1 MDLFSLASEQE
12 QEKNAPLAR
21 RMRPRNLDEYVGQ
34 EHIIGEGKMLRRAI
48 MADRL
53 GSLIFCGPTGSGK
66 TALAEV
72 IAQTTSS
79 TFVRLNAVTA
89 GVSQIREVVEQA
101 RDQLGMYGK
110 RTILFV
116 DEIHRFNKSQQDALL
131 PYVEDGLLT
140 LIGAT
145 TENPYVE
152 VNKALISR
160 STIYR
165 LEPLGP
171 DQIRLVLARALEDA
185 RRGYG
190 NLQVEVI
197 PEAMDHLVFAAD
209 GDARRALNALELAV
223 LTTSPG
229 EDGLIRIG
237 SVEAAESIRQKVLTY
252 DKNGDQHYDV
262 VSAFIKSMR
271 ASRPDAALHYMVR
284 MLESGED
291 PRFVSR
297 RMMIFASED
306 IGLADPAALTQATAA
321 DYALKN
327 LGMPEAKFA
336 LTQACLYLA
345 LAPKSNACKTAVMAA
360 VRDLE
365 DLVPGDVPAFLQD
378 KTYKK
383 VPGSRQAD
391 DLYIYP
397 PDHGYQTDQEYMPE
411 GLMGRRY
418 YARSGNGQETL

>member
-1 MDLFSLASEQE
+1 
-12 QEKNAPLAR
+12 
-21 RMRPRNLDEYVGQ
+21 MRPRNLDEYVGQ

-190 NLQVEVI
+190 SLQVEVI
-197 PEAMDHLVFAAD
+197 PEAMEHLVFAAD

-229 EDGLIRIG
+229 EDGVIRIG
-237 SVEAAESIRQKVLTY
+237 PVEAAESIRQKVLTY

-306 IGLADPAALTQATAA
+306 IGLADPAALTQ
-321 DYALKN
+321 
-327 LGMPEAKFA
+327 P
-336 LTQACLYLA
+336 
-345 LAPKSNACKTAVMAA
+345 
-360 VRDLE
+360 
-365 DLVPGDVPAFLQD
+365 
-378 KTYKK
+378 
-383 VPGSRQAD
+383 RQRTT
-391 DLYIYP
+391 P
-397 PDHGYQTDQEYMPE
+397 
-411 GLMGRRY
+411 
-418 YARSGNGQETL
+418 